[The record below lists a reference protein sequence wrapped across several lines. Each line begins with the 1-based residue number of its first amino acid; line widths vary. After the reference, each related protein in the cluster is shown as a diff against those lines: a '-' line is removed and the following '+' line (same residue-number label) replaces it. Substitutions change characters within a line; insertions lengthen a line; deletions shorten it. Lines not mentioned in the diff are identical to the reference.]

1 MKWIILVAIA
11 IAAASAL
18 PEKLPHARSGRRG
31 RQRQHFRQGR
41 QEEAPANLYSVPEE
55 EASPDTGY
63 GAPVADNAAQPQ
75 YGAPAVEEE
84 VPEEVLE
91 EYEEEYEELPTNDLG
106 TSYGAPET
114 EEEASGDALAPPE
127 EYDDQATYAGEEQA
141 TYNDDQ
147 DAAASDESASQAD
160 DAEVDPLA
168 MLMKS
173 VPGIPGEDYPI
184 FAEAPETA
192 FSCEGQVNGG
202 YYADSEAQCQ
212 VFHICAANAEGGLAK
227 YSFLCPNGTIFNQE
241 YFICDWW
248 FNVDCSEAE
257 ALAAERN
264 AAIASE
270 REAVDASNAAAADDA
285 NLAADES
292 ALIDSYASGEEE
304 EAQNGYGSPLDE
316 AASESLPSYVNQPSY
331 SGRRRRF

>member
-1 MKWIILVAIA
+1 
-11 IAAASAL
+11 
-18 PEKLPHARSGRRG
+18 
-31 RQRQHFRQGR
+31 
-41 QEEAPANLYSVPEE
+41 VPEE
-55 EASPDTGY
+55 E
-63 GAPVADNAAQPQ
+63 V
-75 YGAPAVEEE
+75 VEE
-84 VPEEVLE
+84 
-91 EYEEEYEELPTNDLG
+91 YDELPTNDIG

-114 EEEASGDALAPPE
+114 EEEAAGDSLPPPE
-127 EYDDQATYAGEEQA
+127 EYDDQATYENEQA
-141 TYNDDQ
+141 TYQDDQ
-147 DAAASDESASQAD
+147 DAAASDESALSDEA
-160 DAEVDPLA
+160 VDPLA

-270 REAVDASNAAAADDA
+270 REAADARLAEENLADDA
-285 NLAADES
+285 SEV
-292 ALIDSYASGEEE
+292 IDSYGAEEE
-304 EAQNGYGSPLDE
+304 EGSQTNYGAPLDE

>member
-18 PEKLPHARSGRRG
+18 PDKLPHARSGRRG

-55 EASPDTGY
+55 EASPDSGY
-63 GAPVADNAAQPQ
+63 GAPGADDGAQPQ

-91 EYEEEYEELPTNDLG
+91 EYEEEYEELPTNDIG

-114 EEEASGDALAPPE
+114 EGEGSGDALAPPE
-127 EYDDQATYAGEEQA
+127 EYDDQETYAGEEEQA

-147 DAAASDESASQAD
+147 DAAASDESAVAD
-160 DAEVDPLA
+160 EAEVDPLA

-264 AAIASE
+264 AAIADE
-270 REAVDASNAAAADDA
+270 RAAADERLA
-285 NLAADES
+285 AEAEENLAADES
-292 ALIDSYASGEEE
+292 VIDTYASGEEE
-304 EAQNGYGSPLDE
+304 AQGSYGAPLDE
-316 AASESLPSYVNQPSY
+316 AASESLPAYVNQPSY

>member
-11 IAAASAL
+11 ITAASAL
-18 PEKLPHARSGRRG
+18 PEKLHARAGRRG

-63 GAPVADNAAQPQ
+63 GAPVADDGAQPQ

-84 VPEEVLE
+84 APEEVIE
-91 EYEEEYEELPTNDLG
+91 EYVAEYDELPTNDLG

-114 EEEASGDALAPPE
+114 EEETSGDSLAPPE
-127 EYDDQATYAGEEQA
+127 EYDDQETYEGDEQA
-141 TYNDDQ
+141 TYTEDQ
-147 DAAASDESASQAD
+147 DVSASDESAVSD
-160 DAEVDPLA
+160 DAAVDPLA

-202 YYADSEAQCQ
+202 MFCSY
-212 VFHICAANAEGGLAK
+212 ICFGK
-227 YSFLCPNGTIFNQE
+227 FKKVTK
-241 YFICDWW
+241 
-248 FNVDCSEAE
+248 
-257 ALAAERN
+257 
-264 AAIASE
+264 
-270 REAVDASNAAAADDA
+270 
-285 NLAADES
+285 
-292 ALIDSYASGEEE
+292 LI
-304 EAQNGYGSPLDE
+304 L
-316 AASESLPSYVNQPSY
+316 
-331 SGRRRRF
+331 